1 MSTFYSGV
9 GVQPP
14 QAVEFSQDEYR
25 KNLQFIA
32 SMWNRRLFSFGAD
45 ATSATIGTDD
55 NRYVTSYLAQ
65 CQYFFGRQN
74 PSDYGFFVQDEL
86 GQNTRFP
93 MTRGM
98 DITKILL
105 HIDGVLR
112 QMLEPLP
119 KTINVTAYSKDAV
132 SAKKEIMDF
141 IKLKAQQKVF
151 FDLIEM
157 GTGVGFKPIDRDF
170 KTQEELDKY
179 LEDFQ
184 ESMEIAYQNI
194 AKHILITNRY
204 MPTLA
209 KFGQYIALGGQGTIE
224 VYEHG
229 GMIKWRIVP
238 PESAIVDMSKNDD
251 QHEDDDYGGSIM
263 AMSVPDLLDEF
274 EWTDEEVEE
283 LQTMAKAQTMW
294 AQYNTYVGVNGL
306 VWWQLNNG
314 VPKVMVV
321 RGQWRSLEK
330 MDGEW
335 VEVLREGVYIG
346 NKYLKNCKVSEGQV
360 WNKMDKT
367 RKRLRFRTVTPNT
380 ILGNNMGIVG
390 MLKRYQDI
398 KDAFATKMIELSS
411 RAVGK
416 SFIVNASKLPEG
428 LTAPDVISQLK
439 QSNMIVLEGADI
451 DETPDSKRQNLVETL
466 DWTLDPNVRYY
477 MDMITYYDSVIS
489 DIINIPQQ
497 TRGFQA
503 QYQSAAVVNSNL
515 QQSTLGMSWYYKN
528 IMTSIKN
535 LLEFSADYAK
545 LLLPEKE
552 DSDLTLVI
560 GDAMVEVL
568 KQGDMKRMQFEDFLL
583 DINPDGVLQEQEKE
597 QLKQFA
603 AALAQNGA
611 MSISNYVKLLQIDNK
626 SEMYNYFEKVE
637 KEKQMREEQ
646 MQQAQQ
652 EAQMQQAEMQQQSQ
666 ERMAEINAHAGI
678 AKQHMSNQ
686 GQMEQQ
692 QMQQMPPEQMQ

>member
-1 MSTFYSGV
+1 
-9 GVQPP
+9 
-14 QAVEFSQDEYR
+14 
-25 KNLQFIA
+25 
-32 SMWNRRLFSFGAD
+32 
-45 ATSATIGTDD
+45 
-55 NRYVTSYLAQ
+55 
-65 CQYFFGRQN
+65 
-74 PSDYGFFVQDEL
+74 
-86 GQNTRFP
+86 
-93 MTRGM
+93 
-98 DITKILL
+98 
-105 HIDGVLR
+105 
-112 QMLEPLP
+112 
-119 KTINVTAYSKDAV
+119 
-132 SAKKEIMDF
+132 
-141 IKLKAQQKVF
+141 
-151 FDLIEM
+151 
-157 GTGVGFKPIDRDF
+157 
-170 KTQEELDKY
+170 
-179 LEDFQ
+179 
-184 ESMEIAYQNI
+184 
-194 AKHILITNRY
+194 
-204 MPTLA
+204 
-209 KFGQYIALGGQGTIE
+209 
-224 VYEHG
+224 
-229 GMIKWRIVP
+229 
-238 PESAIVDMSKNDD
+238 
-251 QHEDDDYGGSIM
+251 
-263 AMSVPDLLDEF
+263 
-274 EWTDEEVEE
+274 
-283 LQTMAKAQTMW
+283 MAKAQTMW

-380 ILGNNMGIVG
+380 FLGNNLGIVG

-416 SFIVNASKLPEG
+416 SFVVNASKLPEG

-477 MDMITYYDSVIS
+477 MDMISYYDSVIA

-528 IMTSIKN
+528 IMTGIKN

-545 LLLPEKE
+545 LILPEKE
-552 DSDLTLVI
+552 DSDLNLVI

-568 KQGDMKRMQFEDFLL
+568 KLEDMQKMQFEDFLL
-583 DINPDGVLQEQEKE
+583 DLNPDGVLQEQEKE

-611 MSISNYVKLLQIDNK
+611 MSISNYIKLLQIDNK
-626 SEMYNYFEKVE
+626 TEMYNYFEKVE
-637 KEKQMREEQ
+637 KEKQIREEQ
-646 MQQAQQ
+646 MQKAQM
-652 EAQMQQAEMQQQSQ
+652 EAQMQQVEMQQQGKQ
-666 ERMAEINAHAGI
+666 NVAEINADAAL
-678 AKQHMSNQ
+678 AKQ
-686 GQMEQQ
+686 E
-692 QMQQMPPEQMQ
+692 MQQMPPQMQ

>member
-1 MSTFYSGV
+1 
-9 GVQPP
+9 
-14 QAVEFSQDEYR
+14 
-25 KNLQFIA
+25 
-32 SMWNRRLFSFGAD
+32 
-45 ATSATIGTDD
+45 
-55 NRYVTSYLAQ
+55 
-65 CQYFFGRQN
+65 
-74 PSDYGFFVQDEL
+74 
-86 GQNTRFP
+86 

-105 HIDGVLR
+105 HIDGVVR
-112 QMLEPLP
+112 QMIEPLP
-119 KTINVTAYSKDAV
+119 KTINVTAYSKNAV
-132 SAKKEIMDF
+132 SQKKELMDF

-151 FDLIEM
+151 FDLIEEA
-157 GTGVGFKPIDRDF
+157 TGVGFKPIDRDF

-194 AKHILITNRY
+194 AKHILLTNRY

-209 KFGQYIALGGQGTIE
+209 KFSQYVALGGQATIE

-274 EWTDEEVEE
+274 DWTEDEIEE

-330 MDGEW
+330 MNGEW

-346 NKYLKNCKVSEGQV
+346 NKYLKNCKISEGQV

-380 ILGNNMGIVG
+380 VLGNNLGIVG

-477 MDMITYYDSVIS
+477 MDMISYYDGVIS

-535 LLEFSADYAK
+535 LLEFSSDYAK
-545 LLLPEKE
+545 LILPEKE
-552 DSDLTLVI
+552 DSDLNLVI

-568 KQGDMKRMQFEDFLL
+568 KLEDIKKMQFEDFLL
-583 DINPDGVLQEQEKE
+583 ELNPNGLLQEQEKE

-611 MSISNYVKLLQIDNK
+611 MSVSNYIKMLQIDNK
-626 SEMYNYFEKVE
+626 TQMYNYFEKVE
-637 KEKQMREEQ
+637 KEKQIREEQ
-646 MQQAQQ
+646 MQQAQM
-652 EAQMQQAEMQQQSQ
+652 EAQMAQAEMQQQGKQ
-666 ERMAEINAHAGI
+666 NVAEINAEAGL
-678 AKQHMSNQ
+678 AKQ
-686 GQMEQQ
+686 E
-692 QMQQMPPEQMQ
+692 MQQMPPQMLEQM

>member
-1 MSTFYSGV
+1 M
-9 GVQPP
+9 
-14 QAVEFSQDEYR
+14 
-25 KNLQFIA
+25 QFIA
-32 SMWNRRLFSFGAD
+32 SMWNRRLYSFGSD
-45 ATSATIGTDD
+45 ATSATIGSDE
-55 NRYVTSYLAQ
+55 NRYVTSYLLN
-65 CQYFFGRQN
+65 CQYFFGRQTA
-74 PSDYGFFVQDEL
+74 SDYGFFIQDEL

-105 HIDGVLR
+105 HIDGVVR
-112 QMLEPLP
+112 QMIEPLP
-119 KTINVTAYSKDAV
+119 KTINVTAYSKNAV
-132 SAKKEIMDF
+132 SQKKELMDF

-151 FDLIEM
+151 FDLIEEA
-157 GTGVGFKPIDRDF
+157 TGVGFKPIDRDF

-194 AKHILITNRY
+194 AKHILLTNRY

-209 KFGQYIALGGQGTIE
+209 KFSQYVALGGQATIE

-274 EWTDEEVEE
+274 DWTEDEIEE

-380 ILGNNMGIVG
+380 VLGNNLGIVG

-477 MDMITYYDSVIS
+477 MDMISYYDGVIS

-535 LLEFSADYAK
+535 LLEFSSDYAK
-545 LLLPEKE
+545 LILPEKE
-552 DSDLTLVI
+552 DSDLNLVI

-568 KQGDMKRMQFEDFLL
+568 KLEDIKKMQFEDFLL
-583 DINPDGVLQEQEKE
+583 ELNPNGLLQEQEKE

-611 MSISNYVKLLQIDNK
+611 MSVSNYIKMLQIDNK
-626 SEMYNYFEKVE
+626 TQMYNYFEKVE
-637 KEKQMREEQ
+637 KEKQIREEQ
-646 MQQAQQ
+646 LQQAQM
-652 EAQMQQAEMQQQSQ
+652 EAQMAQTEMQQQGKQ
-666 ERMAEINAHAGI
+666 NVAEINAEAGL
-678 AKQHMSNQ
+678 AKQ
-686 GQMEQQ
+686 E
-692 QMQQMPPEQMQ
+692 MQQMPPQMLEQMQ

>member
-1 MSTFYSGV
+1 MSTFYSGI
-9 GVQPP
+9 GIQPA
-14 QAVEFSQDEYR
+14 QAVEFTEDEYR
-25 KNLQFIA
+25 KNLQFV
-32 SMWNRRLFSFGAD
+32 SSQWNRRLYSFGSD
-45 ATSATIGTDD
+45 ATSATIGSDE
-55 NRYVTSYLAQ
+55 NRYVTSYLLN
-65 CQYFFGRQN
+65 CQYFFGRQTA
-74 PSDYGFFVQDEL
+74 SDYGFFIQDEL

-105 HIDGVLR
+105 HIDGVVR
-112 QMLEPLP
+112 QMIEPLP
-119 KTINVTAYSKDAV
+119 KTINVTAYSKNAV
-132 SAKKEIMDF
+132 SQKKELMDF

-151 FDLIEM
+151 FDLIEEA
-157 GTGVGFKPIDRDF
+157 TGVGFKPIDRDF

-194 AKHILITNRY
+194 AKHILLTNRY

-209 KFGQYIALGGQGTIE
+209 KFSQYVALGGQATIE

-274 EWTDEEVEE
+274 DWTEDEIEE

-330 MDGEW
+330 MKGEW

-346 NKYLKNCKVSEGQV
+346 NKYLKNCKISEGQV

-380 ILGNNMGIVG
+380 VLGNNLGIVG

-477 MDMITYYDSVIS
+477 MDMISYYDGVIS

-535 LLEFSADYAK
+535 LLEFSSDYAK
-545 LLLPEKE
+545 LILPEKE
-552 DSDLTLVI
+552 DSDLNLVI

-568 KQGDMKRMQFEDFLL
+568 KLEDIKKMQFEDFLL
-583 DINPDGVLQEQEKE
+583 ELNPNGLLQEQEKE

-611 MSISNYVKLLQIDNK
+611 MSVSNYIKMLQIDNK
-626 SEMYNYFEKVE
+626 TQMYNYFEKVE
-637 KEKQMREEQ
+637 KEKQIREEQ
-646 MQQAQQ
+646 MQQAQM
-652 EAQMQQAEMQQQSQ
+652 EAQMAQTQMQQQGK
-666 ERMAEINAHAGI
+666 ENVAEINAEAGL
-678 AKQHMSNQ
+678 AKQ
-686 GQMEQQ
+686 E
-692 QMQQMPPEQMQ
+692 MQQMPPQMLEQMQ

>member
-1 MSTFYSGV
+1 MSTFYSGS
-9 GVQPP
+9 GVQPA
-14 QAVEFSQDEYR
+14 QAVEFSPDEYR
-25 KNLQFIA
+25 KNMQFIA
-32 SMWNRRLFSFGAD
+32 SMWNRRLYSFGSD
-45 ATSATIGTDD
+45 ATSATIGSDE
-55 NRYVTSYLAQ
+55 NRYVTSYLLN
-65 CQYFFGRQN
+65 CQYFFGRQTA
-74 PSDYGFFVQDEL
+74 SDYGFFIQDEL

-105 HIDGVLR
+105 HIDGVVR
-112 QMLEPLP
+112 QMIEPLP
-119 KTINVTAYSKDAV
+119 KTINVTAYSKNAV
-132 SAKKEIMDF
+132 SQKKELMDF

-151 FDLIEM
+151 FDLIEEA
-157 GTGVGFKPIDRDF
+157 TGVGFKPIDRDF

-194 AKHILITNRY
+194 AKHILLTNRY

-209 KFGQYIALGGQGTIE
+209 KFSQYVALGGQATIE

-274 EWTDEEVEE
+274 DWTEDEIEE

-380 ILGNNMGIVG
+380 VLGNNLGIVG

-477 MDMITYYDSVIS
+477 MDMISYYDGVIS

-535 LLEFSADYAK
+535 LLEFSSDYAK
-545 LLLPEKE
+545 LILPEKE
-552 DSDLTLVI
+552 DSDLNLVI

-568 KQGDMKRMQFEDFLL
+568 KLEDIKKMQFEDFLL
-583 DINPDGVLQEQEKE
+583 ELNPNGLLQEQEKE

-611 MSISNYVKLLQIDNK
+611 MSVSNYIKMLQIDNK
-626 SEMYNYFEKVE
+626 TQMYNYFEKVE
-637 KEKQMREEQ
+637 KEKQIREEQ
-646 MQQAQQ
+646 MQQAQM
-652 EAQMQQAEMQQQSQ
+652 EAQMAQTEMQQQGKQ
-666 ERMAEINAHAGI
+666 NVAEINAEAGL
-678 AKQHMSNQ
+678 AKQ
-686 GQMEQQ
+686 E
-692 QMQQMPPEQMQ
+692 MQQMPPQMLEQMQ

>member
-1 MSTFYSGV
+1 MSTFYSGI
-9 GVQPP
+9 GVQPA
-14 QAVEFSQDEYR
+14 QAVKFDDEEYR
-25 KNLQFIA
+25 KNMQFIA
-32 SMWNRRLFSFGAD
+32 SMWNRRLYSFGSD
-45 ATSATIGTDD
+45 ATSATIGSDE
-55 NRYVTSYLAQ
+55 NRYVTSYLLN
-65 CQYFFGRQN
+65 CQYFFGRQTA
-74 PSDYGFFVQDEL
+74 SDYGFFIQDEL

-105 HIDGVLR
+105 HIDGVVR
-112 QMLEPLP
+112 QMIEPLP
-119 KTINVTAYSKDAV
+119 KTINVTAYSKNAV
-132 SAKKEIMDF
+132 SQKKELMDF

-151 FDLIEM
+151 FDLIEEA
-157 GTGVGFKPIDRDF
+157 TGVGFKPIDRDF

-194 AKHILITNRY
+194 AKHILLTNRY

-209 KFGQYIALGGQGTIE
+209 KFSQYVALGGQATIE

-274 EWTDEEVEE
+274 DWTEDEIEE

-380 ILGNNMGIVG
+380 VLGNNLGIVG

-477 MDMITYYDSVIS
+477 MDMISYYDGVIS

-535 LLEFSADYAK
+535 LLEFSSDYAK
-545 LLLPEKE
+545 LILPEKE
-552 DSDLTLVI
+552 DNDLNLVI

-568 KQGDMKRMQFEDFLL
+568 KLEDIKKMQFEDFLL
-583 DINPDGVLQEQEKE
+583 ELNPNGLLQEQEKE

-611 MSISNYVKLLQIDNK
+611 MSVSNYIKMLQIDNK
-626 SEMYNYFEKVE
+626 TQMYNYFEKVE
-637 KEKQMREEQ
+637 KEKQIREEQ
-646 MQQAQQ
+646 MQQAQM
-652 EAQMQQAEMQQQSQ
+652 EAQMAQTEMQQQGKQ
-666 ERMAEINAHAGI
+666 NVAEINAEAGL
-678 AKQHMSNQ
+678 AKQ
-686 GQMEQQ
+686 E
-692 QMQQMPPEQMQ
+692 MQQMPPQMLEQMQ

>member
-1 MSTFYSGV
+1 MSTFYTGV

-14 QAVEFSQDEYR
+14 QAVKFDDEEYR
-25 KNLQFIA
+25 KNLQFIS
-32 SMWNRRLFSFGAD
+32 SMWNRRLYSFGVNAN
-45 ATSATIGTDD
+45 SATVGSDD
-55 NRYVTSYLAQ
+55 NRYVTSYLLN
-65 CQYFFGRQN
+65 CQYFFGRQT
-74 PSDYGFFVQDEL
+74 PSDYGFFVEDEL
-86 GQNTRFP
+86 GQSTRFP

-105 HIDGVLR
+105 HIDGVVR
-112 QMLEPLP
+112 QMIEPLP
-119 KTINVTAYSKDAV
+119 KIVNVTAYSKDAV

-157 GTGVGFKPIDRDF
+157 ATGVGFKPIDRDF

-204 MPTLA
+204 MPTLS
-209 KFGQYIALGGQGTIE
+209 KFSQYVALGGQATIE

-263 AMSVPDLLDEF
+263 AMTVPDLIDEF
-274 EWTDEEVEE
+274 EWTEEEIE
-283 LQTMAKAQTMW
+283 DLQTMAKAQTMW
-294 AQYNTYVGVNGL
+294 AQYNTYTGVNGL

-360 WNKMDKT
+360 WNKIDKS
-367 RKRLRFRTVTPNT
+367 RKRLRFRTITPNT
-380 ILGNNMGIVG
+380 ILGNNLGIVG

-451 DETPDSKRQNLVETL
+451 DETPDSKRQNLVEPL

-477 MDMITYYDSVIS
+477 MDMITYYDSVIA

-528 IMTSIKN
+528 IMIGIKN

-552 DSDLTLVI
+552 DSDLNLVI

-568 KQGDMKRMQFEDFLL
+568 KLDDMKRMQFEDFLL
-583 DINPDGVLQEQEKE
+583 DLNPDGVLQEQEKE
-597 QLKQFA
+597 QLKTFA

-611 MSISNYVKLLQIDNK
+611 MSISNYIKLLQIDNK
-626 SEMYNYFEKVE
+626 SEMFNYFEKVE
-637 KEKQMREEQ
+637 KEKQIREEQ
-646 MQQAQQ
+646 MQMAQM
-652 EAQMQQAEMQQQSQ
+652 EAQMQQAQMQQ
-666 ERMAEINAHAGI
+666 EGKENVAAINAEAGL
-678 AKQHMSNQ
+678 AKQ
-686 GQMEQQ
+686 E
-692 QMQQMPPEQMQ
+692 MQQMPMQ

>member
-1 MSTFYSGV
+1 MSTFYTGV
-9 GVQPP
+9 GVQPA
-14 QAVEFSQDEYR
+14 QAVEFDDEEYR
-25 KNLQFIA
+25 KNLQFI
-32 SMWNRRLFSFGAD
+32 SSQWNRRLYSFGVNAN
-45 ATSATIGTDD
+45 SATVGSDD
-55 NRYVTSYLAQ
+55 NRYVTSYLLN
-65 CQYFFGRQN
+65 CQYFFGRQT
-74 PSDYGFFVQDEL
+74 PSDYSFFVEDEL
-86 GQNTRFP
+86 GQSTRFP

-105 HIDGVLR
+105 HIDGVVR
-112 QMLEPLP
+112 QMIEPLP
-119 KTINVTAYSKDAV
+119 KIVNVTAYSKDAV
-132 SAKKEIMDF
+132 SVKKEIMDF

-151 FDLIEM
+151 FDIIEM
-157 GTGVGFKPIDRDF
+157 ATGVGFKPIDRDF
-170 KTQEELDKY
+170 NSKEELDKY

-194 AKHILITNRY
+194 AKHILITNKY

-209 KFGQYIALGGQGTIE
+209 KFSQYVALGGQATIE

-274 EWTDEEVEE
+274 DWTTDEIED

-346 NKYLKNCKVSEGQV
+346 NKYLKNCKVSAGQV

-380 ILGNNMGIVG
+380 FLGNNLGIVG

-398 KDAFATKMIELSS
+398 KDAFASKMIELSS

-416 SFIVNASKLPEG
+416 SFVVNANKLPEG

-477 MDMITYYDSVIS
+477 MDMITYYDSVIA

-535 LLEFSADYAK
+535 LLEFSSDYAK
-545 LLLPEKE
+545 LILPEKE
-552 DSDLTLVI
+552 DSDLSLVI

-568 KQGDMKRMQFEDFLL
+568 KLEDMKKMQFEDFLL
-583 DINPDGVLQEQEKE
+583 ELNPNGLLQEQEKE

-603 AALAQNGA
+603 AALAQSGA
-611 MSISNYVKLLQIDNK
+611 MSVSNYIKMLQIDNK
-626 SEMYNYFEKVE
+626 TQMYNYFEKVE
-637 KEKQMREEQ
+637 KEKQIREEQ
-646 MQQAQQ
+646 MQRAQM
-652 EAQMQQAEMQQQSQ
+652 EAQMQQVEMQQQGKQ
-666 ERMAEINAHAGI
+666 NVAEINAEAGL
-678 AKQHMSNQ
+678 AKQEMQ
-686 GQMEQQ
+686 QAPQQMED
-692 QMQQMPPEQMQ
+692 PLGLR

>member
-1 MSTFYSGV
+1 
-9 GVQPP
+9 
-14 QAVEFSQDEYR
+14 
-25 KNLQFIA
+25 
-32 SMWNRRLFSFGAD
+32 
-45 ATSATIGTDD
+45 
-55 NRYVTSYLAQ
+55 
-65 CQYFFGRQN
+65 
-74 PSDYGFFVQDEL
+74 
-86 GQNTRFP
+86 
-93 MTRGM
+93 M

-105 HIDGVLR
+105 HIDGVVR
-112 QMLEPLP
+112 QMIEPLP
-119 KTINVTAYSKDAV
+119 KTINVTAYSKNAV
-132 SAKKEIMDF
+132 SQKKELMDF

-151 FDLIEM
+151 FDLIEEA
-157 GTGVGFKPIDRDF
+157 TGVGFKPIDRDF

-194 AKHILITNRY
+194 AKHILLTNRY

-209 KFGQYIALGGQGTIE
+209 KFSQYVALGGQATIE

-274 EWTDEEVEE
+274 DWTEDEIEE

-330 MDGEW
+330 MNGEW

-346 NKYLKNCKVSEGQV
+346 NKYLKNCKISEGQV

-380 ILGNNMGIVG
+380 VLGNNLGIVG

-477 MDMITYYDSVIS
+477 MDMISYYDGVIS

-535 LLEFSADYAK
+535 LLEFSSDYAK
-545 LLLPEKE
+545 LILPEKE
-552 DSDLTLVI
+552 DSDLNLVI

-568 KQGDMKRMQFEDFLL
+568 KLEDIKKMQFEDFLL
-583 DINPDGVLQEQEKE
+583 ELNPNGLLQEQEKE

-611 MSISNYVKLLQIDNK
+611 MSVSNYIKMLQIDNK
-626 SEMYNYFEKVE
+626 TQMYNYFEKVE
-637 KEKQMREEQ
+637 KEKQIREEQ
-646 MQQAQQ
+646 MQQAQM
-652 EAQMQQAEMQQQSQ
+652 EAQMAQTEMQQQGKQ
-666 ERMAEINAHAGI
+666 NVAEINAEAGL
-678 AKQHMSNQ
+678 AKQ
-686 GQMEQQ
+686 E
-692 QMQQMPPEQMQ
+692 MQQMPPQMLEQMQ

>member
-1 MSTFYSGV
+1 MSTFYSGT
-9 GVQPP
+9 GVQPA
-14 QAVEFSQDEYR
+14 QAVEFTEDEYR
-25 KNLQFIA
+25 KNMQFVSA
-32 SMWNRRLFSFGAD
+32 MWNRRLYSFGSD
-45 ATSATIGTDD
+45 ATSATIGSDE
-55 NRYVTSYLAQ
+55 NRYVTSYLLN
-65 CQYFFGRQN
+65 CQYFFGRQTA
-74 PSDYGFFVQDEL
+74 SDYGFFIQDEL

-105 HIDGVLR
+105 HIDGVVR
-112 QMLEPLP
+112 QMIEPLP
-119 KTINVTAYSKDAV
+119 KTINVTAYSKNAV
-132 SAKKEIMDF
+132 SQKKELMDF

-151 FDLIEM
+151 FDLIEEA
-157 GTGVGFKPIDRDF
+157 TGVGFKPIDRDF

-194 AKHILITNRY
+194 AKHILLTNRY

-209 KFGQYIALGGQGTIE
+209 KFSQYVALGGQATIE

-274 EWTDEEVEE
+274 DWTEDEIEE

-380 ILGNNMGIVG
+380 VLGNNLGIVG

-477 MDMITYYDSVIS
+477 MDMISYYDGVIS

-535 LLEFSADYAK
+535 LLEFSSDYAK
-545 LLLPEKE
+545 LILPEKE
-552 DSDLTLVI
+552 DNDLNLVI

-568 KQGDMKRMQFEDFLL
+568 KLEDIKKMQFEDFLL
-583 DINPDGVLQEQEKE
+583 ELNPNGLLQEQEKE

-611 MSISNYVKLLQIDNK
+611 MSVSNYIKMLQIDNK
-626 SEMYNYFEKVE
+626 TQMYNYFEKVE
-637 KEKQMREEQ
+637 KEKQIREEQ
-646 MQQAQQ
+646 MQQAQM
-652 EAQMQQAEMQQQSQ
+652 EAQMAQTEMQQQGKQ
-666 ERMAEINAHAGI
+666 NVAEINAEAGL
-678 AKQHMSNQ
+678 AKQ
-686 GQMEQQ
+686 E
-692 QMQQMPPEQMQ
+692 MQQMPPQMLEQMQ

>member
-1 MSTFYSGV
+1 
-9 GVQPP
+9 
-14 QAVEFSQDEYR
+14 
-25 KNLQFIA
+25 
-32 SMWNRRLFSFGAD
+32 
-45 ATSATIGTDD
+45 
-55 NRYVTSYLAQ
+55 
-65 CQYFFGRQN
+65 
-74 PSDYGFFVQDEL
+74 
-86 GQNTRFP
+86 
-93 MTRGM
+93 M

-105 HIDGVLR
+105 HIDGVVR
-112 QMLEPLP
+112 QMIEPLP
-119 KTINVTAYSKDAV
+119 KTINVTAYSKNAV
-132 SAKKEIMDF
+132 SQKKELMDF

-151 FDLIEM
+151 FDLIEEA
-157 GTGVGFKPIDRDF
+157 TGVGFKPIDRDF

-194 AKHILITNRY
+194 AKHILLTNRY

-209 KFGQYIALGGQGTIE
+209 KFSQYVALGGQATIE

-274 EWTDEEVEE
+274 DWTEDEIEE

-380 ILGNNMGIVG
+380 VLGNNLGIVG

-477 MDMITYYDSVIS
+477 MDMISYYDGVIS

-535 LLEFSADYAK
+535 LLEFSSDYAK
-545 LLLPEKE
+545 LILPEKE
-552 DSDLTLVI
+552 DNDLNLVI

-568 KQGDMKRMQFEDFLL
+568 KLEDIKKMQFEDFLL
-583 DINPDGVLQEQEKE
+583 ELNPNGLLQEQEKE

-611 MSISNYVKLLQIDNK
+611 MSVSNYIKMLQIDNK
-626 SEMYNYFEKVE
+626 TQMYNYFEKVE
-637 KEKQMREEQ
+637 KEKQIREEQ
-646 MQQAQQ
+646 MQQAQM
-652 EAQMQQAEMQQQSQ
+652 EAQMAQTEMQQQGKQ
-666 ERMAEINAHAGI
+666 NVAEINAEAGL
-678 AKQHMSNQ
+678 AKQ
-686 GQMEQQ
+686 E
-692 QMQQMPPEQMQ
+692 MQQMPPQMLEQMQ

>member
-1 MSTFYSGV
+1 
-9 GVQPP
+9 
-14 QAVEFSQDEYR
+14 
-25 KNLQFIA
+25 
-32 SMWNRRLFSFGAD
+32 
-45 ATSATIGTDD
+45 
-55 NRYVTSYLAQ
+55 
-65 CQYFFGRQN
+65 
-74 PSDYGFFVQDEL
+74 
-86 GQNTRFP
+86 

-105 HIDGVLR
+105 HIDGVVR
-112 QMLEPLP
+112 QMIEPLP
-119 KTINVTAYSKDAV
+119 KTINVTAYSKNAV
-132 SAKKEIMDF
+132 SQKKELMDF

-151 FDLIEM
+151 FDLIEEA
-157 GTGVGFKPIDRDF
+157 TGVGFKPIDRDF

-194 AKHILITNRY
+194 AKHILLTNRY

-209 KFGQYIALGGQGTIE
+209 KFSQYVALGGQATIE

-274 EWTDEEVEE
+274 DWTEDEIEE

-330 MDGEW
+330 MNGEW

-380 ILGNNMGIVG
+380 VLGNNLGIVG

-477 MDMITYYDSVIS
+477 MDMISYYDGVIS

-535 LLEFSADYAK
+535 LLEFSSDYAK
-545 LLLPEKE
+545 LILPEKE
-552 DSDLTLVI
+552 DSDLNLVI

-568 KQGDMKRMQFEDFLL
+568 KLEDIKKMQFEDFLL
-583 DINPDGVLQEQEKE
+583 ELNPNGLLQEQEKE

-611 MSISNYVKLLQIDNK
+611 MSVSNYIKMLQIDNK
-626 SEMYNYFEKVE
+626 TQMYNYFEKVE
-637 KEKQMREEQ
+637 KEKQIREEQ
-646 MQQAQQ
+646 MQQAQM
-652 EAQMQQAEMQQQSQ
+652 EAQMAQTEMQQQGKQ
-666 ERMAEINAHAGI
+666 NVAEINAEAGL
-678 AKQHMSNQ
+678 AKQ
-686 GQMEQQ
+686 E
-692 QMQQMPPEQMQ
+692 MQQMPPQMLEQMQ

>member
-1 MSTFYSGV
+1 M
-9 GVQPP
+9 
-14 QAVEFSQDEYR
+14 
-25 KNLQFIA
+25 QFI
-32 SMWNRRLFSFGAD
+32 SSQWNRKLYSFGSD
-45 ATSATIGTDD
+45 ATSATVGSDD
-55 NRYVTSYLAQ
+55 NRYVTSYLLN
-65 CQYFFGRQN
+65 CQYFFGRQTA
-74 PSDYGFFVQDEL
+74 SDYGFFIQDEL

-105 HIDGVLR
+105 HIDGVVR
-112 QMLEPLP
+112 QMIEPLP
-119 KTINVTAYSKDAV
+119 KTINVTAYSKNAV
-132 SAKKEIMDF
+132 SQKKELMDF

-151 FDLIEM
+151 FDLIEEA
-157 GTGVGFKPIDRDF
+157 TGVGFKPIDRDF

-194 AKHILITNRY
+194 AKHILLTNRY

-209 KFGQYIALGGQGTIE
+209 KFSQYVALGGQATIE

-274 EWTDEEVEE
+274 DWTEDEIEE

-346 NKYLKNCKVSEGQV
+346 NKYLKNCKISEGQV

-380 ILGNNMGIVG
+380 VLGNNLGIVG

-477 MDMITYYDSVIS
+477 MDMISYYDGVIS

-535 LLEFSADYAK
+535 LLEFSSDYAK
-545 LLLPEKE
+545 LILPEKE
-552 DSDLTLVI
+552 DSDLNLVI

-568 KQGDMKRMQFEDFLL
+568 KLEDIKKMQFEDFLL
-583 DINPDGVLQEQEKE
+583 ELNPNGILQEQDKE
-597 QLKQFA
+597 QLKRFA
-603 AALAQNGA
+603 EALAQNGA
-611 MSISNYVKLLQIDNK
+611 MSVSNYIKMLQIDNK
-626 SEMYNYFEKVE
+626 TQMYNYFEKVE
-637 KEKQMREEQ
+637 KEKQIREEQ
-646 MQQAQQ
+646 MQRAQM
-652 EAQMQQAEMQQQSQ
+652 EAQMAQAEMQQQGKQ
-666 ERMAEINAHAGI
+666 NVAEINAEAGL
-678 AKQHMSNQ
+678 AKQ
-686 GQMEQQ
+686 E
-692 QMQQMPPEQMQ
+692 MQQMPPQMQ

>member
-1 MSTFYSGV
+1 MSTFYSGI
-9 GVQPP
+9 GIQPA
-14 QAVEFSQDEYR
+14 QAVEFTEDEYR
-25 KNLQFIA
+25 KNLQFV
-32 SMWNRRLFSFGAD
+32 SSQWNRRLYSFGSD
-45 ATSATIGTDD
+45 ATSATIGSDE
-55 NRYVTSYLAQ
+55 NRYVTSYLLN
-65 CQYFFGRQN
+65 CQYFFGRQTA
-74 PSDYGFFVQDEL
+74 SDYGFFIQDEL

-105 HIDGVLR
+105 HIDGVVR
-112 QMLEPLP
+112 QMIEPLP
-119 KTINVTAYSKDAV
+119 KTINVTAYSKNAV
-132 SAKKEIMDF
+132 SQKKELMDF

-151 FDLIEM
+151 FDLIEEA
-157 GTGVGFKPIDRDF
+157 TGVGFKPIDRDF

-194 AKHILITNRY
+194 AKHILLTNRY

-209 KFGQYIALGGQGTIE
+209 KFSQYVALGGQATIE

-274 EWTDEEVEE
+274 DWTEDEIEE

-380 ILGNNMGIVG
+380 VLGNNLGIVG

-477 MDMITYYDSVIS
+477 MDMISYYDGVIS

-535 LLEFSADYAK
+535 LLEFSSDYAK
-545 LLLPEKE
+545 LILPEKE
-552 DSDLTLVI
+552 DSDLNLVI

-568 KQGDMKRMQFEDFLL
+568 KLEDIKKMQFEDFLL
-583 DINPDGVLQEQEKE
+583 ELNPNGLLQEQEKE

-611 MSISNYVKLLQIDNK
+611 MSVSNYIKMLQIDNK
-626 SEMYNYFEKVE
+626 TQMYNYFEKVE
-637 KEKQMREEQ
+637 KEKQIREEQ
-646 MQQAQQ
+646 MQQAQM
-652 EAQMQQAEMQQQSQ
+652 EAQMAQAEMQQQGKQ
-666 ERMAEINAHAGI
+666 NVAEINAEAGL
-678 AKQHMSNQ
+678 AKQ
-686 GQMEQQ
+686 E
-692 QMQQMPPEQMQ
+692 MQQMPPQMLEQMQ

>member
-1 MSTFYSGV
+1 MSTFYSGS
-9 GVQPP
+9 GVQPA
-14 QAVEFSQDEYR
+14 QAVEFSPDEYR
-25 KNLQFIA
+25 KNMQFIA
-32 SMWNRRLFSFGAD
+32 SMWNRRLYSFGSD
-45 ATSATIGTDD
+45 ATSATIGSDE
-55 NRYVTSYLAQ
+55 NRYVTSYLLN
-65 CQYFFGRQN
+65 CQYFFGRQTA
-74 PSDYGFFVQDEL
+74 SDYGFFIQDEL

-105 HIDGVLR
+105 HIDGVVR
-112 QMLEPLP
+112 QMIEPLP
-119 KTINVTAYSKDAV
+119 KTINVTAYSKNAV
-132 SAKKEIMDF
+132 SQKKELMDF

-151 FDLIEM
+151 FDLIEEA
-157 GTGVGFKPIDRDF
+157 TGVGFKPIDRDF

-194 AKHILITNRY
+194 AKHILLTNRY

-209 KFGQYIALGGQGTIE
+209 KFSQYVALGGQATIE

-274 EWTDEEVEE
+274 DWTEDEIEE

-346 NKYLKNCKVSEGQV
+346 NKYLKNCKISEGQV

-380 ILGNNMGIVG
+380 VLGNNLGIVG

-477 MDMITYYDSVIS
+477 MDMISYYDGVIS

-535 LLEFSADYAK
+535 LLEFSSDYAK
-545 LLLPEKE
+545 LILPEKE
-552 DSDLTLVI
+552 DSDLNLVI

-568 KQGDMKRMQFEDFLL
+568 KLEDIKKMQFEDFLL
-583 DINPDGVLQEQEKE
+583 ELNPNGLLQEQEKE

-611 MSISNYVKLLQIDNK
+611 MSVSNYIKMLQIDNK
-626 SEMYNYFEKVE
+626 TQMYNYFEKVE
-637 KEKQMREEQ
+637 KEKQIREEQ
-646 MQQAQQ
+646 MQQAQM
-652 EAQMQQAEMQQQSQ
+652 EAQMAQTEMQQQGKQ
-666 ERMAEINAHAGI
+666 NVAEINAEAGL
-678 AKQHMSNQ
+678 AKQ
-686 GQMEQQ
+686 E
-692 QMQQMPPEQMQ
+692 MQQMPPQMLEQMQ

>member
-1 MSTFYSGV
+1 MSTFYSGT
-9 GVQPP
+9 GVQPA
-14 QAVEFSQDEYR
+14 QAVEFTEDEYR
-25 KNLQFIA
+25 KNMQFLSA
-32 SMWNRRLFSFGAD
+32 MWNRRLYSFGSD
-45 ATSATIGTDD
+45 ATSATIGSDE
-55 NRYVTSYLAQ
+55 NRYVTSYLLN
-65 CQYFFGRQN
+65 CQYFFGRQTA
-74 PSDYGFFVQDEL
+74 SDYGFFIQDEL

-105 HIDGVLR
+105 HIDGVVR
-112 QMLEPLP
+112 QMIEPLP
-119 KTINVTAYSKDAV
+119 KTINVTAYSKNAV
-132 SAKKEIMDF
+132 SQKKELMDF

-151 FDLIEM
+151 FDLIEEA
-157 GTGVGFKPIDRDF
+157 TGVGFKPIDRDF

-194 AKHILITNRY
+194 AKHILLTNRY

-209 KFGQYIALGGQGTIE
+209 KFSQYVALGGQATIE

-274 EWTDEEVEE
+274 DWTEDEVEE

-346 NKYLKNCKVSEGQV
+346 NKYLKNCKISEGQV

-380 ILGNNMGIVG
+380 VLGNNLGVVG

-477 MDMITYYDSVIS
+477 MDMISYYDGVIS

-535 LLEFSADYAK
+535 LLEFSSDYAK
-545 LLLPEKE
+545 LILPEKE
-552 DSDLTLVI
+552 DSDLNLVI

-568 KQGDMKRMQFEDFLL
+568 KLEDIKKMQFEDFLL
-583 DINPDGVLQEQEKE
+583 ELNPNGLLQEQEKE
-597 QLKQFA
+597 QLKSFA

-611 MSISNYVKLLQIDNK
+611 MSVSNYIKMLQIDNK
-626 SEMYNYFEKVE
+626 AQMYNYFEKVE
-637 KEKQMREEQ
+637 KEKQIREEQ
-646 MQQAQQ
+646 MQQAQM
-652 EAQMQQAEMQQQSQ
+652 EAQMAQTEMQQQGKQ
-666 ERMAEINAHAGI
+666 NVAEINAEAGL
-678 AKQHMSNQ
+678 AKQ
-686 GQMEQQ
+686 E
-692 QMQQMPPEQMQ
+692 MQQMPPQMQ

>member
-1 MSTFYSGV
+1 MSTFYSGS
-9 GVQPP
+9 GVQPA
-14 QAVEFSQDEYR
+14 QAVEFSPDEYR
-25 KNLQFIA
+25 KNMQFLSA
-32 SMWNRRLFSFGAD
+32 MWNRKLYSFGSD
-45 ATSATIGTDD
+45 ATSATVGSDD
-55 NRYVTSYLAQ
+55 NRYVTSYLMN
-65 CQYFFGRQN
+65 CQYFFGRQTA
-74 PSDYGFFVQDEL
+74 SDYGFFIQDEL

-105 HIDGVLR
+105 HIDGVVR
-112 QMLEPLP
+112 QMIEPLP
-119 KTINVTAYSKDAV
+119 KTINVTAYSKNAV
-132 SAKKEIMDF
+132 SQKKELMDF

-151 FDLIEM
+151 FDLIEEA
-157 GTGVGFKPIDRDF
+157 TGVGFKPIDRDF

-194 AKHILITNRY
+194 AKHILLTNRY

-209 KFGQYIALGGQGTIE
+209 KFSQYVALGGQATIE

-274 EWTDEEVEE
+274 DWTEDEIEE

-380 ILGNNMGIVG
+380 VLGNNLGIVG

-477 MDMITYYDSVIS
+477 MDMISYYDGVIS

-535 LLEFSADYAK
+535 LLEFSSDYAK
-545 LLLPEKE
+545 LILPEKE
-552 DSDLTLVI
+552 DSDLNLVI

-568 KQGDMKRMQFEDFLL
+568 KLEDIKKMQFEDFLL
-583 DINPDGVLQEQEKE
+583 ELNPNGLLQEQEKE

-611 MSISNYVKLLQIDNK
+611 MSVSNYIKMLQIDNK
-626 SEMYNYFEKVE
+626 TQMYNYFEKVE
-637 KEKQMREEQ
+637 KEKQIREEQ
-646 MQQAQQ
+646 MQQAQM
-652 EAQMQQAEMQQQSQ
+652 EAQMAQTEMQQQGKQ
-666 ERMAEINAHAGI
+666 NVAEINAEAGL
-678 AKQHMSNQ
+678 AKQ
-686 GQMEQQ
+686 E
-692 QMQQMPPEQMQ
+692 MQQMPPQMLEQM

>member
-1 MSTFYSGV
+1 MSTFYSGT
-9 GVQPP
+9 GVQPA
-14 QAVEFSQDEYR
+14 QAVEFTEDEYR
-25 KNLQFIA
+25 KNMQFVSA
-32 SMWNRRLFSFGAD
+32 MWNRRLYSFGSD
-45 ATSATIGTDD
+45 ATSATIGSDE
-55 NRYVTSYLAQ
+55 NRYVTSYLLN
-65 CQYFFGRQN
+65 CQYFFGRQTA
-74 PSDYGFFVQDEL
+74 SDYGFFIQDEL

-105 HIDGVLR
+105 HIDGVVR
-112 QMLEPLP
+112 QMIEPLP
-119 KTINVTAYSKDAV
+119 KTINVTAYSKNAV
-132 SAKKEIMDF
+132 SQKKELMDF

-151 FDLIEM
+151 FDLIEEA
-157 GTGVGFKPIDRDF
+157 TGVGFKPIDRDF

-194 AKHILITNRY
+194 AKHILLTNRY

-209 KFGQYIALGGQGTIE
+209 KFSQYVALGGQATIE

-274 EWTDEEVEE
+274 DWTEDEIEE

-380 ILGNNMGIVG
+380 VLGNNLGIVG

-477 MDMITYYDSVIS
+477 MDMISYYDGVIS
-489 DIINIPQQ
+489 DIINIPLQ

-535 LLEFSADYAK
+535 LLEFSSDYAK
-545 LLLPEKE
+545 LILPEKE
-552 DSDLTLVI
+552 DNDLNLVI

-568 KQGDMKRMQFEDFLL
+568 KLEDIKKMQFEDFLL
-583 DINPDGVLQEQEKE
+583 ELNPNGLLQEQEKE

-611 MSISNYVKLLQIDNK
+611 MSVSNYIKMLQIDNK
-626 SEMYNYFEKVE
+626 TQMYNYFEKVE
-637 KEKQMREEQ
+637 KEKQIREEQ
-646 MQQAQQ
+646 LQQAQM
-652 EAQMQQAEMQQQSQ
+652 EAQMAQTEMQQQGKQ
-666 ERMAEINAHAGI
+666 NVAEINAEAGL
-678 AKQHMSNQ
+678 AKQ
-686 GQMEQQ
+686 E
-692 QMQQMPPEQMQ
+692 MQQMPPQMLEQMQ

>member
-1 MSTFYSGV
+1 MSTFYSGT
-9 GVQPP
+9 GVQPA
-14 QAVEFSQDEYR
+14 QAVEFSPDEYR
-25 KNLQFIA
+25 KNMQFLSA
-32 SMWNRRLFSFGAD
+32 MWNRKLYSFGSD
-45 ATSATIGTDD
+45 ATSATVGSDD
-55 NRYVTSYLAQ
+55 NRYVTSYLMN
-65 CQYFFGRQN
+65 CQYFFGRQTA
-74 PSDYGFFVQDEL
+74 SDYGFFIQDEL

-105 HIDGVLR
+105 HIDGVVR
-112 QMLEPLP
+112 QMIEPLP
-119 KTINVTAYSKDAV
+119 KTINVTAYSKNAV
-132 SAKKEIMDF
+132 SQKKELMDF

-151 FDLIEM
+151 FDLIEEA
-157 GTGVGFKPIDRDF
+157 TGVGFKPIDRDF

-194 AKHILITNRY
+194 AKHILLTNRY

-209 KFGQYIALGGQGTIE
+209 KFSQYVALGGQATIE

-274 EWTDEEVEE
+274 DWTEDEVEE

-346 NKYLKNCKVSEGQV
+346 NKYLKNCKISEGQV

-380 ILGNNMGIVG
+380 VLGNNLGIVG

-477 MDMITYYDSVIS
+477 MDMISYYDGVIS

-535 LLEFSADYAK
+535 LLEFSSDYAK
-545 LLLPEKE
+545 LILPEKE
-552 DSDLTLVI
+552 DSDLNLVI

-568 KQGDMKRMQFEDFLL
+568 KLEDIKKMQFEDFLL
-583 DINPDGVLQEQEKE
+583 ELNPNGLLQEQEKE

-611 MSISNYVKLLQIDNK
+611 MSVSNYIKMLQIDNK
-626 SEMYNYFEKVE
+626 TQMYNYFEKVE
-637 KEKQMREEQ
+637 KEKQIREEQ
-646 MQQAQQ
+646 MQQAQM
-652 EAQMQQAEMQQQSQ
+652 EAQMAQAEMQQQGKQ
-666 ERMAEINAHAGI
+666 NVAEINAEAGL
-678 AKQHMSNQ
+678 AKQ
-686 GQMEQQ
+686 E
-692 QMQQMPPEQMQ
+692 MQQMPPQMLEQMQ

>member
-1 MSTFYSGV
+1 MSTFYSGI

-14 QAVEFSQDEYR
+14 QAVEFDDDEYR

-86 GQNTRFP
+86 GQSTRFP

-105 HIDGVLR
+105 HIDGVVR

-132 SAKKEIMDF
+132 SVKKEIMDF

-151 FDLIEM
+151 FDIIEM
-157 GTGVGFKPIDRDF
+157 ATGVGFKPIDRDF

-194 AKHILITNRY
+194 SKHILITNRY

-209 KFGQYIALGGQGTIE
+209 KFSQYISLGGQSTIE

-251 QHEDDDYGGSIM
+251 QHEDDDYAGSIM

-274 EWTDEEVEE
+274 DWEEDEIED

-416 SFIVNASKLPEG
+416 SFVINASKLPEG

-477 MDMITYYDSVIS
+477 MDMI
-489 DIINIPQQ
+489 
-497 TRGFQA
+497 
-503 QYQSAAVVNSNL
+503 
-515 QQSTLGMSWYYKN
+515 
-528 IMTSIKN
+528 
-535 LLEFSADYAK
+535 
-545 LLLPEKE
+545 
-552 DSDLTLVI
+552 
-560 GDAMVEVL
+560 
-568 KQGDMKRMQFEDFLL
+568 
-583 DINPDGVLQEQEKE
+583 
-597 QLKQFA
+597 
-603 AALAQNGA
+603 
-611 MSISNYVKLLQIDNK
+611 
-626 SEMYNYFEKVE
+626 
-637 KEKQMREEQ
+637 
-646 MQQAQQ
+646 
-652 EAQMQQAEMQQQSQ
+652 
-666 ERMAEINAHAGI
+666 H
-678 AKQHMSNQ
+678 
-686 GQMEQQ
+686 
-692 QMQQMPPEQMQ
+692 

>member
-9 GVQPP
+9 GIQPA
-14 QAVEFSQDEYR
+14 QAVKFDDNEYR
-25 KNLQFIA
+25 KNMQFI
-32 SMWNRRLFSFGAD
+32 SSQWNRKLYSFGSD
-45 ATSATIGTDD
+45 ATSATVGSDD
-55 NRYVTSYLAQ
+55 NRYVTSYLLN
-65 CQYFFGRQN
+65 CQYFFGRQTA
-74 PSDYGFFVQDEL
+74 SDYGFFIQDEL

-105 HIDGVLR
+105 HIDGVVR
-112 QMLEPLP
+112 QMIEPLP
-119 KTINVTAYSKDAV
+119 KTINVTAYSKNAV
-132 SAKKEIMDF
+132 SQKKELMDF

-151 FDLIEM
+151 FDLIEEA
-157 GTGVGFKPIDRDF
+157 TGVGFKPIDRDF

-194 AKHILITNRY
+194 AKHILLTNRY

-209 KFGQYIALGGQGTIE
+209 KFSQYVALGGQATIE

-274 EWTDEEVEE
+274 DWTEDEIEE

-346 NKYLKNCKVSEGQV
+346 NKYLKNCKISEGQV

-380 ILGNNMGIVG
+380 VLGNNLGIVG

-477 MDMITYYDSVIS
+477 MDMISYYDGVIS

-535 LLEFSADYAK
+535 LLEFSSDYAK
-545 LLLPEKE
+545 LILPEKE
-552 DSDLTLVI
+552 DSDLNLVI

-568 KQGDMKRMQFEDFLL
+568 KLEDIKKMQFEDFLL
-583 DINPDGVLQEQEKE
+583 ELNPNGILQEQDKE
-597 QLKQFA
+597 QLKRFA
-603 AALAQNGA
+603 EALAQNGA
-611 MSISNYVKLLQIDNK
+611 MSVSNYIKMLQIDNK
-626 SEMYNYFEKVE
+626 TQMYNYFEKVE
-637 KEKQMREEQ
+637 KEKQIREEQ
-646 MQQAQQ
+646 MQRAQM
-652 EAQMQQAEMQQQSQ
+652 EAQMAQAEMQQQGKQ
-666 ERMAEINAHAGI
+666 NVAEINAEAGL
-678 AKQHMSNQ
+678 AKQ
-686 GQMEQQ
+686 E
-692 QMQQMPPEQMQ
+692 MQQMPPQMQ

>member
-1 MSTFYSGV
+1 MSTFYSGS
-9 GVQPP
+9 GVQPA
-14 QAVEFSQDEYR
+14 QAVEFSPDEYR
-25 KNLQFIA
+25 KNMQFLSA
-32 SMWNRRLFSFGAD
+32 MWNRKLYSFGSD
-45 ATSATIGTDD
+45 ATSATVGSDD
-55 NRYVTSYLAQ
+55 NRYVTSYLLN
-65 CQYFFGRQN
+65 CQYFFGRQTA
-74 PSDYGFFVQDEL
+74 SDYGFFIQDEL

-105 HIDGVLR
+105 HIDGVVR
-112 QMLEPLP
+112 QMIEPLP
-119 KTINVTAYSKDAV
+119 KTINVTAYSKNAV
-132 SAKKEIMDF
+132 SQKKELMDF

-151 FDLIEM
+151 FDLIEEA
-157 GTGVGFKPIDRDF
+157 TGVGFKPIDRDF

-194 AKHILITNRY
+194 AKHILLTNRY

-209 KFGQYIALGGQGTIE
+209 KFSQYVALGGQATIE

-274 EWTDEEVEE
+274 DWTEDEIEE

-330 MDGEW
+330 MNGEW

-346 NKYLKNCKVSEGQV
+346 NKYLKNCKISEGQV

-380 ILGNNMGIVG
+380 VLGNNLGIVG

-477 MDMITYYDSVIS
+477 MDMISYYDGVIS

-535 LLEFSADYAK
+535 LLEFSSDYAK
-545 LLLPEKE
+545 LILPEKE
-552 DSDLTLVI
+552 DSDLNLVI

-568 KQGDMKRMQFEDFLL
+568 KLEDIKKMQFEDFLL
-583 DINPDGVLQEQEKE
+583 ELNPNGLLQEQEKE

-611 MSISNYVKLLQIDNK
+611 MSVSNYIKMLQIDNK
-626 SEMYNYFEKVE
+626 TQMYNYFEKVE
-637 KEKQMREEQ
+637 KEKQIREEQ
-646 MQQAQQ
+646 MQQAQM
-652 EAQMQQAEMQQQSQ
+652 EAQMAQTEMQQQGKQ
-666 ERMAEINAHAGI
+666 NVAEINAEAGL
-678 AKQHMSNQ
+678 AKQ
-686 GQMEQQ
+686 E
-692 QMQQMPPEQMQ
+692 MQQMPPQMLEQMQ

>member
-1 MSTFYSGV
+1 MSTFYSGT
-9 GVQPP
+9 GVQPA
-14 QAVEFSQDEYR
+14 QAVEFTEDEYR
-25 KNLQFIA
+25 KNMQFVSA
-32 SMWNRRLFSFGAD
+32 MWNRRLYSFGSD
-45 ATSATIGTDD
+45 ATSATIGSDE
-55 NRYVTSYLAQ
+55 NRYVTSYLLN
-65 CQYFFGRQN
+65 CQYFFGRQTA
-74 PSDYGFFVQDEL
+74 SDYGFFIQDEL

-105 HIDGVLR
+105 HIDGVVR
-112 QMLEPLP
+112 QMIEPLP
-119 KTINVTAYSKDAV
+119 KTINVTAYSKNAV
-132 SAKKEIMDF
+132 SQKKELMDF

-151 FDLIEM
+151 FDLIEEA
-157 GTGVGFKPIDRDF
+157 TGVGFKPIDRDF

-194 AKHILITNRY
+194 AKHILLTNRY

-209 KFGQYIALGGQGTIE
+209 KFSQYVALGGQATIE

-274 EWTDEEVEE
+274 DWTEDEIEE

-380 ILGNNMGIVG
+380 VLGNNLGIVG

-477 MDMITYYDSVIS
+477 MDMISYYDGVIS

-535 LLEFSADYAK
+535 LLEFSSDYAK
-545 LLLPEKE
+545 LILPEKE
-552 DSDLTLVI
+552 DNDLNLVI

-568 KQGDMKRMQFEDFLL
+568 KLEDIKKMQFEDFLL
-583 DINPDGVLQEQEKE
+583 ELNPNGLLQEQEKE

-611 MSISNYVKLLQIDNK
+611 MSVSNYIKMLQIDNK
-626 SEMYNYFEKVE
+626 TQMYNYFEKVE
-637 KEKQMREEQ
+637 KEKQIREEQ
-646 MQQAQQ
+646 LQQAQM
-652 EAQMQQAEMQQQSQ
+652 EAQMAQTEMQQQGKQ
-666 ERMAEINAHAGI
+666 NVAEINAEAGL
-678 AKQHMSNQ
+678 AKQ
-686 GQMEQQ
+686 E
-692 QMQQMPPEQMQ
+692 MQQMPPQMLEQMQ

>member
-1 MSTFYSGV
+1 MSTFYSGT
-9 GVQPP
+9 GVQPA
-14 QAVEFSQDEYR
+14 QAVEFSPDEYR
-25 KNLQFIA
+25 KNMQFLSA
-32 SMWNRRLFSFGAD
+32 MWNRKLYSFGSD
-45 ATSATIGTDD
+45 ATSATIGSDE
-55 NRYVTSYLAQ
+55 NRYVTSYLLN
-65 CQYFFGRQN
+65 CQYFFGRQTA
-74 PSDYGFFVQDEL
+74 SDYGFFIQDEL

-105 HIDGVLR
+105 HIDGVVR
-112 QMLEPLP
+112 QMIEPLP
-119 KTINVTAYSKDAV
+119 KTINVTAYSKNAV
-132 SAKKEIMDF
+132 SQKKELMDF

-151 FDLIEM
+151 FDLIEEA
-157 GTGVGFKPIDRDF
+157 TGVGFKPIDRDF

-194 AKHILITNRY
+194 AKHILLTNRY

-209 KFGQYIALGGQGTIE
+209 KFSQYVALGGQATIE

-274 EWTDEEVEE
+274 DWTEDEVEE

-346 NKYLKNCKVSEGQV
+346 NKYLKNCKISEGQV

-380 ILGNNMGIVG
+380 VLGNNLGIVG

-477 MDMITYYDSVIS
+477 MDMISYYDGVIS

-535 LLEFSADYAK
+535 LLEFSSDYAK
-545 LLLPEKE
+545 LILPEKE
-552 DSDLTLVI
+552 DSDLNLVI

-568 KQGDMKRMQFEDFLL
+568 KLEDIKKMQFEDFLL
-583 DINPDGVLQEQEKE
+583 ELNPNGLLQEQEKE

-611 MSISNYVKLLQIDNK
+611 MSVSNYIKMLQIDNK
-626 SEMYNYFEKVE
+626 TQMYNYFEKVE

-646 MQQAQQ
+646 MQQAQM
-652 EAQMQQAEMQQQSQ
+652 EAQMAQTEMQQQGKQ
-666 ERMAEINAHAGI
+666 NVAEINAEAGL
-678 AKQHMSNQ
+678 AKQ
-686 GQMEQQ
+686 E
-692 QMQQMPPEQMQ
+692 MQQMPPQMQ